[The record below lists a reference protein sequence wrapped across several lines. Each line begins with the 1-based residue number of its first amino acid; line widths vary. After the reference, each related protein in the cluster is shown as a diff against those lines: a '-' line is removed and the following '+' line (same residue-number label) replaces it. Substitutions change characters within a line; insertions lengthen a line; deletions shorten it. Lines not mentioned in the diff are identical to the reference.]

1 MLNTIVGSKYVG
13 SFIKKSDTDVL
24 TILGALDNLNDPS
37 RQMKVRGMEDLYPFV
52 KRMEGLNG
60 KQEAFKNYKIRG
72 VEDGYVISCVA

>member
-52 KRMEGLNG
+52 KRMEGLAN
-60 KQEAFKNYKIRG
+60 
-72 VEDGYVISCVA
+72 